1 MKERYKAIYRRLSQV
16 ALPVACAAIV
26 WLAAERAEYKE
37 RLYQET
43 PSIPFQP
50 FCDEGGNWGDI
61 RPIRGVTM
69 SEAFRKE
76 LLRAMAKDGTTIHI
90 ANTLWEGKVLG
101 PNPHPI
107 LVTPKLFNNAGA
119 MIGLTRD
126 ALNGVHGTFSVR
138 LYIEGKL
145 IDPEKYDEP
154 SRLCKDIEGK
164 VKEL

>member
-1 MKERYKAIYRRLSQV
+1 MKERHKELYRRFSQA
-16 ALPVACAAIV
+16 ALPVACAAIA

-61 RPIRGVTM
+61 RPIRGVAM
-69 SEAFRKE
+69 SKTFRKE
-76 LLRAMAKDGTTIHI
+76 LLRAMAWNGTTVHI
-90 ANTLWEGKVLG
+90 ADRYRKAGRSG

-107 LVTPKLFNNAGA
+107 LVTPELYNRSST
-119 MIGLTRD
+119 MIRLTRD
-126 ALNGVHGTFSVR
+126 AWNAVKGTSSVSVEIDGKE
-138 LYIEGKL
+138 IEK
-145 IDPEKYDEP
+145 PPEP
-154 SRLCKDIEGK
+154 SLLCKDIEGK